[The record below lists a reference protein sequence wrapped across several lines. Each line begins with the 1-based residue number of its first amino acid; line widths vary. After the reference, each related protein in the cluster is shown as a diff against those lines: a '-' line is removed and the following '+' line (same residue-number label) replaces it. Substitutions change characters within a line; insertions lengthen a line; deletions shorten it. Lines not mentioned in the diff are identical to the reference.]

1 MKPILET
8 HNLNI
13 GYRNGSSAVEVARDI
28 NIALYPG
35 ELVCLIGANGTGKST
50 LLRTLAASQRPL
62 AGSVTIDGS
71 DTLCLS
77 RNRMS
82 RLLAIVNTDSTQAG
96 GLTVR
101 ELVALGR
108 HPHTGW
114 FGRLSKAD
122 AKAID
127 TAMQSVGITDKANR
141 FIAELSDGERQKA
154 MIAKALAQDT
164 PIIFLDEPT
173 AFLDIASKISTM
185 QLLHILAR
193 RTGKAIL
200 LSSHDIAQVLT
211 FADKLIA
218 IDSSH
223 SICCG
228 PTDDMVLQGTMGSL
242 FIGNNIDFDPA
253 TCNFVMESLLPHS
266 ARIDAPDDVRHI
278 LANALRRNDIRVE
291 ADDTCGTDFV
301 VSVERTS
308 PIDIVITADGN
319 TVAHCPS
326 VAQLIDAIN
335 DITNK
340 KQ

>member
-1 MKPILET
+1 MKPILKT

-13 GYRNGSSAVEVARDI
+13 GYRNGSSAVEVANDI
-28 NIALYPG
+28 NIALYQG

-71 DTLCLS
+71 DVLSLS
-77 RNRMS
+77 RKRLSRM
-82 RLLAIVNTDSTQAG
+82 LAIVNTDSTQAG

-114 FGRLSKAD
+114 FGRLTKSDSKAV
-122 AKAID
+122 D
-127 TAMQSVGITDKANR
+127 TAMLSVGITDKANR
-141 FIAELSDGERQKA
+141 FMAELSDGERQKA

-173 AFLDIASKISTM
+173 AFLDIASKISAM
-185 QLLHILAR
+185 QLLHELAH

-211 FADKLIA
+211 FADRLIA
-218 IDSSH
+218 IDGSH

-228 PTDDMVLQGTMGSL
+228 PTDDMVLQGAMSRL
-242 FIGNNIDFDPA
+242 FIGNNIDFDPS
-253 TCNFVMESLLPHS
+253 TCNFVMNCRLSHS
-266 ARIDAPDDVRHI
+266 ARIDAPNDMRHI
-278 LANALRRNDIRVE
+278 IANALRRNDIRVE
-291 ADDTCGTDFV
+291 ADDACGTDFV
-301 VSVERTS
+301 VSVRGTS
-308 PIDIVITADGN
+308 PIDIILTADGN

-326 VAQLIDAIN
+326 VAQLIATIN
-335 DITNK
+335 NITNN
-340 KQ
+340 